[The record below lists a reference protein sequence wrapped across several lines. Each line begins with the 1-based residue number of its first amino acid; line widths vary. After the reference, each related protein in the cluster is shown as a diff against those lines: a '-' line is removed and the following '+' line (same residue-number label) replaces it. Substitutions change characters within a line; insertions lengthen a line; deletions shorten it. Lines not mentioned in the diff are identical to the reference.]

1 MKMMLHHVTGGLR
14 GRTQYFDTD
23 RITLGAAETCS
34 VVFDPSKDPVIAPI
48 HADISVE
55 GRMPILRDRSGHS
68 AVLVN
73 GQQTGEAALHDGD
86 QIRFG
91 DQGPLMRFHIL
102 PDGSHGGK
110 RWRDIVTDS
119 QDLVLH
125 TPHRRYTS
133 PIYLARTVV
142 TDIVRHGSRTVK
154 VVALIAVLLPV
165 LVIAGLSVTLYRQT
179 VAVGASE
186 ERIAELLGEL
196 ETGRLTH
203 AELKRRADQ
212 ERLAIEELR
221 AQREE
226 LMATLRATVEK
237 EEAARLSEEE
247 LEAVR
252 ARLEE
257 LATSQRYAEEL
268 ISRFEGGV
276 GLLQGGYQ
284 LVDRESQRPLRYMGF
299 DETGRPLVDEH
310 GNLRLTLEGDTL
322 PLVIYYAGTGFL
334 VDARGTIL
342 TNRHLVRMWETY
354 PPVQAALKAGYEPK
368 MSVLRVYFPQIS
380 EPFAVEILH
389 VSNKVDLAVLR
400 TARPPRRIPIL
411 PLAVSQP
418 AVKPG
423 EPVLILS
430 YPGTFDSLLSRLP
443 PAVGGDVLRAAGSDP
458 LQLARELAKRDL
470 IRPLSTQGHI
480 ADVSDEVMTY
490 EARSAGGSSGGPVL
504 NRAGQV
510 VAVNHSVLT
519 RVAGLN
525 LGVTMTHV
533 HAELAEVRRKK

>member
-268 ISRFEGGV
+268 IGRFEGGV

-299 DETGRPLVDEH
+299 DETGRPLVDVH